1 MNRKRMVDIDDL
13 MQYIAT
19 RTYKNNDSGLLV
31 GDLQRIKSLFDDY
44 LETNYKPDVDVGD
57 IVYTVSSTYYG
68 YEIHECRV
76 TRKTIKAR
84 ESFSVNG
91 EYPYSATFTKNSIG
105 KTVFFTLDDAINSV
119 KNRKYKVIFIG
130 EAVDHVQ
137 SRKRNR
143 VY

>member
-1 MNRKRMVDIDDL
+1 MVDVDDL
-13 MQYIAT
+13 MQYIAI
-19 RTYKNNDSGLLV
+19 RTNKNNDSGILV

-44 LETNYKPDVDVGD
+44 LEANCKPDVYVWD

-105 KTVFFTLDDAINSV
+105 KTVFFTLNDAINSV
-119 KNRKYKVIFIG
+119 KNRKYKVIFIV
-130 EAVDHVQ
+130 EDVDHV
-137 SRKRNR
+137 
-143 VY
+143 

>member
-1 MNRKRMVDIDDL
+1 MNKKRIVDVDDL
-13 MQYIAT
+13 MQYIAI

-31 GDLQRIKSLFDDY
+31 SDLQRIKSLFDDY
-44 LETNYKPDVDVGD
+44 AEANCKPDVDVGD
-57 IVYTVSSTYYG
+57 IVYTVSSIYHD

-119 KNRKYKVIFIG
+119 KNRKYKVIFIRG
-130 EAVDHVQ
+130 AVDHV
-137 SRKRNR
+137 
-143 VY
+143 

>member
-1 MNRKRMVDIDDL
+1 MNKKRMVDIDDL
-13 MQYIAT
+13 MQYIAI
-19 RTYKNNDSGLLV
+19 RTYKNNDSCLLV

-44 LETNYKPDVDVGD
+44 AEVNCQPDVDVGD
-57 IVYTVSSTYYG
+57 IVYTVSSTYCG

-105 KTVFFTLDDAINSV
+105 KTVFFTIDDAINFV

-130 EAVDHVQ
+130 EAVDHV
-137 SRKRNR
+137 
-143 VY
+143 

>member
-1 MNRKRMVDIDDL
+1 MVDINDL

-44 LETNYKPDVDVGD
+44 LEANCKPDVDVGD
-57 IVYTVSSTYYG
+57 IVYTVSSTYCG

-76 TRKTIKAR
+76 TRKTIKTR

-105 KTVFFTLDDAINSV
+105 KTVFFTLNDAIDAMSD
-119 KNRKYKVIFIG
+119 KKYKVIFMEG
-130 EAVDHVQ
+130 C
-137 SRKRNR
+137 
-143 VY
+143 

>member
-13 MQYIAT
+13 MQYIAI

-31 GDLQRIKSLFDDY
+31 GDLQRIESLFDDY
-44 LETNYKPDVDVGD
+44 LKTNYKPDVDVGD

-105 KTVFFTLDDAINSV
+105 KTVFFTLNDAINSV
-119 KNRKYKVIFIG
+119 KNLKYKVIFIG
-130 EAVDHVQ
+130 EAVDHV
-137 SRKRNR
+137 
-143 VY
+143 